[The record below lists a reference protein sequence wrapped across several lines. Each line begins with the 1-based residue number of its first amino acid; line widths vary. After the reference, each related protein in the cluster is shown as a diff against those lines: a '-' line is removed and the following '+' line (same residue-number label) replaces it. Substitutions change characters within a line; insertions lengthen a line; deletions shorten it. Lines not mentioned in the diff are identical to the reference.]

1 MKHCRIPGMNK
12 LRECY
17 PTVTDL
23 ANVINRSRDYVQ
35 DRLTKKREFTEREK
49 FLILKDLGKE
59 KADGLFE

>member
-49 FLILKDLGKE
+49 QMILRDLGE
-59 KADGLFE
+59 GYTERIFT

>member
-1 MKHCRIPGMNK
+1 MNK

-35 DRLTKKREFTEREK
+35 DRLTKKREFTERERQM
-49 FLILKDLGKE
+49 ILRDLGE
-59 KADGLFE
+59 GYTEEVFT